1 MRKLGYVLMTV
12 LITIGCFTAMGAA
25 FQIGYV
31 LDPES
36 PNIRV
41 PSPLGY
47 VYEREIR
54 DVGLDNPVDLF
65 IDKHDNIYVV
75 DTWNNRIVKL
85 DLQGNVLATYGQ
97 SFGEGRLNRPE
108 GVHVDEEGNVWVADT
123 QNARVVRFNPEGEVT
138 LVLGR
143 PQHELLGEDF
153 QYRPTKLTVD
163 STGKVYV
170 INSNDYRG
178 IVVLDQQGNF
188 VEFFAHNPVGWSLRR
203 LLIRLF
209 ATEAQKERFARDLP
223 PPHSNIF
230 LRDDGFFYTTTIYE
244 TTNQIK
250 RLSPVGV
257 NVYPAG
263 FYGER
268 VRQGWQWVMPRF
280 IDLTVNQYG
289 VISAL
294 DSSSSKVYQYDQD
307 GNLLLVFGNKGEGKG
322 FVSNAASIDVDSNG
336 LLYIL
341 DKDRARIQIFRPTEF
356 ANLVHLATQLYY
368 EGRYE
373 EAAIPWQQVIE
384 LNSNYTMGY
393 VGMGKVYHRQENYDL
408 AMKYY
413 ELGND
418 KAGYSKSF
426 SEKRLILLRENFG
439 WLIIGVIVLFILVSL
454 LVRAMRWLLSKP
466 DEETGKFGRAIKLIY
481 MCMFHPGEGFLR
493 AKQEVSLTASLILL
507 FLFLAARFFTLKFT
521 HFPLQSVDPA
531 KVHEL
536 VELGRMLL
544 PFGLWVFANWAVTA
558 IAGSEASL
566 KDVFIGSSICIV
578 PYIIVVPLLTIFS
591 HICCAHEAGLYA
603 SILSIMNFAMV
614 MMFLNMVRV
623 MHNYNWKRTIGISI
637 MSIICMAF
645 FVGGAALVFGLINQ
659 MVDFIKEVIIEISI
673 R

>member
-1 MRKLGYVLMTV
+1 MRKVAYVLTTL
-12 LITIGCFTAMGAA
+12 LITIACLTSIGAA
-25 FQIGYV
+25 FQVGYV
-31 LDPES
+31 LDPET
-36 PNIRV
+36 NRRV

-54 DVGLDNPVDLF
+54 DVGLDNPLDLF
-65 IDKHDNIYVV
+65 IDPDDNIYVV

-85 DLQGNVLATYGQ
+85 DPAGNILHTYGDRR
-97 SFGEGRLNRPE
+97 GEGALNRPE
-108 GVHVDEEGNVWVADT
+108 GVHVDSESNVWVADT
-123 QNARVVRFNPEGEVT
+123 QNSRVVRFNPEGEVT
-138 LVLGR
+138 LVLEQ
-143 PQHELLGEDF
+143 PKHEILGDDF

-163 STGKVYV
+163 NRDHVYV

-178 IVVLDQQGNF
+178 IVDLDLQGNF

-203 LLIRLF
+203 LMIRLF

-244 TTNQIK
+244 TRNQIK

-257 NVYPAG
+257 NVHPEG

-268 VRQGWQWVMPRF
+268 IRQGWQWVMPRF

-294 DSSSSKVYQYDQD
+294 DSSSSKVYQYDQE
-307 GNLLLVFGNKGEGKG
+307 GNLLLVFGGKGEGKG
-322 FVSNAASIDVDSNG
+322 YVSHAASIDVDSNG

-356 ANLVHLATQLYY
+356 ANLVHAATQLYMD
-368 EGRYE
+368 GRYD
-373 EAAIPWQQVIE
+373 EAAVPWSQVIE

-393 VGMGKVYHRQENYDL
+393 VGMGKVYHRKEDYDM

-426 SEKRLILLRENFG
+426 SEKRLITLRQNFG
-439 WLIIGVIVLFILVSL
+439 TLILSVIGIIVLIVVIVKLIRRVLE
-454 LVRAMRWLLSKP
+454 KP
-466 DEETGKFGRAIKLIY
+466 DEETGPFGRAVKLIY
-481 MCMFHPGEGFLR
+481 LCLFHPGEGFLR
-493 AKQEVSLTASLILL
+493 AKEEVSLLSSFILL
-507 FLFLAARFFTLKFT
+507 FLFLAARFITLKFT

-536 VELGRMLL
+536 VEVGRMLL
-544 PFGLWVFANWAVTA
+544 PFGLWVFANWSVTA
-558 IAGSEASL
+558 IAGSEANL
-566 KDVFIGSSICIV
+566 RDIFVGSSICVV
-578 PYIIVVPLLTIFS
+578 PYIIVVPLLTLFS
-591 HICCAHEAGLYA
+591 HVCCAHEAGLYA
-603 SILSIMNFAMV
+603 SILSIMNFAQIF
-614 MMFLNMVRV
+614 MFLSMVRV

-637 MSIICMAF
+637 LSIICMAF
-645 FVGGAALVFGLINQ
+645 FVGGAALVYGLINQ
-659 MVDFIKEVIIEISI
+659 MVDFVKEVIIEISI